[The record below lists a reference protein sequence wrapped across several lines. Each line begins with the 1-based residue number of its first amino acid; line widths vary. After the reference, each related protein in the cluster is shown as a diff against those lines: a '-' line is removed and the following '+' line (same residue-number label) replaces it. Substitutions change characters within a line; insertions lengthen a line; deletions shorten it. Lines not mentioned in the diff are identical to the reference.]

1 MKKGY
6 LAFFGVLIIAFKLHA
21 AGGVGA
27 DFLRI
32 DPSAKTAAMSGAY
45 AGCAS
50 DINSI
55 YYNPAGLI
63 NIKDKTLTLSHFANF
78 SDTNFENLGGAMPF
92 GPGVAGVS
100 LLVDY
105 TFDFPHYNEWGQ
117 VIGNVDAYDA
127 VLGISYAYPVS
138 SLLSAGMTI
147 KGFYSSLAGYDKS
160 GFAFDAGLLVKLG
173 SSPDTFGGV
182 MIQNVGTQDA
192 YIEVADPLPMNL
204 KVGLSTSFKPS
215 DFAVVLLC
223 VDVNRLLTKDEM
235 PTLDIGAEV
244 VIGGAFAVRAGYGL
258 RHDKGNLALG
268 VGINMEKVRFSYA
281 FQPFDELG
289 ACHRISLD
297 LAIVS
302 PENNEKSGTQDR

>member
-1 MKKGY
+1 MKKGIF
-6 LAFFGVLIIAFKLHA
+6 LFFCAVIFAFKLQA

-63 NIKDKTLTLSHFANF
+63 NIKYRTVTLSHFANF
-78 SDTNFENLGGAMPF
+78 SDTNFENLGAAMPF
-92 GPGVAGVS
+92 GPGVAGAS

-105 TFDFPHYNEWGQ
+105 TFDFPEYNEWGQ
-117 VIGNVDAYDA
+117 VIGNVDAYDTVLA
-127 VLGISYAYPVS
+127 VSYAYPIT
-138 SLLSAGMTI
+138 SLISAGVNL
-147 KGFYSSLAGYDKS
+147 KGFYSALAGYNKS

-173 SSPDTFGGV
+173 SAPDTYGGA
-182 MIQNVGTQDA
+182 MIQNVGTQSA
-192 YIEVADPLPMNL
+192 YIDVAGPLPMNF

-215 DFAVVLLC
+215 DFACVLLC

-235 PTLDIGAEV
+235 PTLDMGAEV
-244 VIGGAFAVRAGYGL
+244 TISEVFSVRAGYGL
-258 RHDKGNLALG
+258 RHDTGNLALG

-281 FQPFDELG
+281 FQPFDMLG
-289 ACHRISLD
+289 DCHRISLD
-297 LAIVS
+297 LTMEDV
-302 PENNEKSGTQDR
+302 NNDKKNGTDDR